1 MKTANNGVCS
11 EGRISKRF
19 IGIALSAVLAC
30 ILCSIAPT
38 FAFAVEGVSVDGN
51 ITITLATQGASASA
65 LAKTGDALVWLAFG
79 LFAMVIG
86 AVALVL
92 ASRKSS
98 VSAGQST
105 SSASTFASNNKG
117 AVSVAIA
124 SALIALLCFGQF
136 ATNTAYAAQAPSGV
150 TCSSQVVV
158 NEEGQVISNSL
169 SISNASDDPVF
180 VDSIQAFDSL
190 SDWSAQAP
198 SQVIFAGADYVDA
211 WNAEGVS
218 ADIVQ
223 QLKSNGG
230 TITLPMQIT
239 VSTAY
244 AVNFEMNGMGEDVEE
259 QYVKENGTATQP
271 TVAPMSDYQCAGWYT
286 DSALTQA
293 YDFNTPVTSDL
304 TLYAKWAP
312 RGYWLAPAAVD
323 DPTAKVTAVMS
334 SVDADIEAIKNGD
347 EETIAK
353 YKSYLEDDSVHLYTR
368 WNGSTVDT
376 EGAQEANGYVE
387 FRILQVGDH
396 DGEGCALT
404 FQATH
409 LLPSCYVMNNETEEG
424 RPWKDKEGKEHL
436 SYSTNTG
443 GWAESKLR
451 AELQEGGE
459 IYSNFDTD
467 FTDKILT
474 VEKKSSKGDQS
485 TELTSSDNKF
495 WIPCF
500 SEITGVS
507 IQNYACFEGTQYEFY
522 ELQGVTY
529 IDGKKNFFDCLNLT
543 TRAGKEP
550 SGIGERALRWWQ
562 RSPTLL
568 GNSWMG
574 SFTETITSG
583 TKACPSYATVAESY
597 LGVSP
602 AFCF

>member
-11 EGRISKRF
+11 EGRILKRF
-19 IGIALSAVLAC
+19 IGIALGAVLAC

-92 ASRKSS
+92 ASRKAS

-105 SSASTFASNNKG
+105 SSVSMFASNNKG

-136 ATNTAYAAQAPSGV
+136 ATNTAYAVQAPSGV

-180 VDSIQAFDSL
+180 VDNIQAFDSL

-198 SQVIFAGADYVDA
+198 SQVILAGADYADA
-211 WNAEGVS
+211 WYAEGVS

-271 TVAPMSDYQCAGWYT
+271 TVAPTSDYQCAGWYT

-323 DPTAKVTAVMS
+323 DPTAEVTAVMS

-347 EETIAK
+347 AETIAK
-353 YKSYLEDDSVHLYTR
+353 YNSYLEDDSVHLYTR

-409 LLPSCYVMNNETEEG
+409 LLTNCYVMNDETEEG
-424 RPWKDKEGKEHL
+424 RPWYDKEGKEHL

-474 VEKKSSKGDQS
+474 VSKKSSKGDQS

-500 SEITGVS
+500 SELTGVS
-507 IQNYACFEGTQYEFY
+507 IKDFVCDEGTQYEFY
-522 ELQGVTY
+522 KLQGVTY
-529 IDGKKNFFDCLNLT
+529 IDGKKNFFDCLKLN
-543 TRAGKEP
+543 TRAGNKPLDLEA
-550 SGIGERALRWWQ
+550 EHALHWWQ
-562 RSPTLL
+562 RSPALL

-574 SFTETITSG
+574 SFIETLSPKG
-583 TKACPSYATVAESY
+583 CPDRATVSESH
-597 LGVSP
+597 LGVTP